1 MTSHTA
7 AAQVELRVQELL
19 ATPQGRARTAV
30 YLAEVE
36 VHDYRMGDYVTGMLP
51 RLAPQW
57 DEFPEERNARFE
69 ALQDAVRTGVSV
81 FVDDAVDAL
90 LNGQPSV
97 LPGVELPDRETDPT
111 ADEPSSTRRPRLAIE
126 AAHRGD
132 K

>member
-7 AAQVELRVQELL
+7 AAQVETRIQELL
-19 ATPQGRARTAV
+19 ATPQGRRDAAV

-36 VHDYRMGDYVTGMLP
+36 VNDYRMGDYVTGMLP

-90 LNGQPSV
+90 VEARPDPAVFNDITPDPS
-97 LPGVELPDRETDPT
+97 LP
-111 ADEPSSTRRPRLAIE
+111 RRPRLAFE
-126 AAHRGD
+126 ADTGGD
-132 K
+132 Q